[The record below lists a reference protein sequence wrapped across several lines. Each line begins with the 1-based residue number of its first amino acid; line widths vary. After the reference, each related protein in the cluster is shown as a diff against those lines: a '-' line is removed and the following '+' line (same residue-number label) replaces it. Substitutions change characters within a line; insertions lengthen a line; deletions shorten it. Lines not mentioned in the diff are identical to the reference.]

1 MNFFNV
7 STIPVIV
14 LCYVLPLSAFAQ
26 EACNKEDVQKN
37 YSLYAEDYK
46 NKNYESALPY
56 LKWILTCAP
65 NFGTSTDRNFRRL
78 VDVYEG
84 IAMKNDDSLIRRAY
98 MDSALMVYDTA
109 PTDIQNAGIELDAF
123 KWTFNKGYFIQS
135 HADDLADIQKEVR
148 GIYLDA
154 YQIDPTRVE
163 PYFINYI
170 INDFVKQGEE
180 EEALRFMD
188 DVEKQGIDVADMLD
202 TWRDKLIVS
211 PEDRITYLE
220 KRLEIDS
227 EDTEVMYELLQL
239 YNELGMRDEAVEIAE
254 TMIAQKPTAI
264 LYRMIG
270 TMRLED
276 GFEDEAIGYLKK
288 SLEFDSEP
296 QSARAVHYQIAVAH
310 QQAGRFAEAR
320 THFQRALEITPDF
333 GEALIALGHL
343 VAAAVHECG
352 TLDRKDKAVYW
363 LAADYFDLAV
373 IRASSPKLRQQARQH
388 LNRIEPYFPSV
399 EDKFYMHWETG
410 DPYTID
416 YGCYTWID
424 DSTTIR

>member
-1 MNFFNV
+1 MNFSIV
-7 STIPVIV
+7 SILPVLTFIAFAPV
-14 LCYVLPLSAFAQ
+14 SAIAQ
-26 EACNKEDVQKN
+26 EACNEEDVQKN

-56 LKWILTCAP
+56 LRWIVACAP
-65 NFGTSTDRNFRRL
+65 DFGTSTDRNFRRM

-84 IAMKNDDSLIRRAY
+84 IAMQNNDLVVRRAY
-98 MDSALMVYDTA
+98 LDSVLLVYDTA
-109 PTDIQNAGIELDAF
+109 PTDIQRAGIALDAF

-135 HADDLADIQKEVR
+135 HAEALADLQQEVG
-148 GIYLDA
+148 GIYLNA
-154 YQIDPTRVE
+154 YHIDPSRVE

-170 INDFVKQGEE
+170 IGDLVKQGAEE
-180 EEALRFMD
+180 QALRFMD
-188 DVEKQGIDVADMLD
+188 DVDRKGIDVADMLNA
-202 TWRDKLIVS
+202 WRDKLIVS
-211 PEDRITYLE
+211 PEDRIKFLE
-220 KRLEIDS
+220 KRLETRADNAEI
-227 EDTEVMYELLQL
+227 MYELLNL
-239 YNELGMRDEAVEIAE
+239 YNELGMREEAVSMAE
-254 TMIAQKPTAI
+254 AMIAQKPTAI

-276 GFEDEAIGYLKK
+276 GFEDEAILYFKK
-288 SLEFDSEP
+288 ALEFDSEP
-296 QSARAVHYQIAVAH
+296 ESARAVHYQIAVAH

-320 THFQRALEITPDF
+320 THYRQALEITPDF

-343 VAAAVHECG
+343 FSAAVHECG

-363 LAADYFDLAV
+363 LAADYFDRAAAG
-373 IRASSPKLRQQARQH
+373 ASSPELQQQARQH
-388 LNRIEPYFPSV
+388 LSRIEPYFPSV